1 TRGQLHARAD
11 LQDAIARRPAP
22 LRRLRLPDAEPIA
35 ERLLANCAANRTGEH
50 ARLDARDAQR
60 PFMLDGAP
68 QALPGR
74 DRQPQLRPGDL
85 VRCRALST
93 RTPLRQIMRDPYR
106 AIEVVALEVV
116 SEAHEASIPSARAT
130 TWFVPHELTG
140 QHRNPARGDAQDRDL
155 AAVGVD
161 RQ

>member
-50 ARLDARDAQR
+50 ARLDSRDAQR

-74 DRQPQLRPGDL
+74 D
-85 VRCRALST
+85 
-93 RTPLRQIMRDPYR
+93 PYR
-106 AIEVVALEVV
+106 AIEVVAFEVV
-116 SEAHEASIPSARAT
+116 SEAHDASIPSAR
-130 TWFVPHELTG
+130 E
-140 QHRNPARGDAQDRDL
+140 
-155 AAVGVD
+155 
-161 RQ
+161 

>member
-1 TRGQLHARAD
+1 
-11 LQDAIARRPAP
+11 RPAP

-35 ERLLANCAANRTGEH
+35 ERLLADCAADRTGEH

-60 PFMLDGAP
+60 PLMLGGAP

-93 RTPLRQIMRDPYR
+93 RTPLRQIMRDPHR

-116 SEAHEASIPSARAT
+116 SEAHDASIPSASARLRQIAGT
-130 TWFVPHELTG
+130 LLRCLACP
-140 QHRNPARGDAQDRDL
+140 PARVSVAGP
-155 AAVGVD
+155 
-161 RQ
+161 